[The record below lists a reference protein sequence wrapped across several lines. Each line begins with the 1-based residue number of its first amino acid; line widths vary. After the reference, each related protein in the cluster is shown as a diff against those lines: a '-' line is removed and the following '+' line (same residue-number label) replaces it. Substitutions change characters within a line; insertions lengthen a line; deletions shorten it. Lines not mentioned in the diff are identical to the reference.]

1 MVSRHVVKS
10 GDTLYSLAKHYGVT
24 PAELKTRNR
33 LDSDALH
40 LGQTLTLNGTS
51 SPAAAPKE
59 VRKEYVVQKGDTLFS
74 IARKFNVEHSDL
86 MKWNHD
92 KQLARLMPGFKL
104 TLRTH

>member
-1 MVSRHVVKS
+1 MEITILLDNVKDVVKRQLS
-10 GDTLYSLAKHYGVT
+10 IIGKHHST
-24 PAELKTRNR
+24 
-33 LDSDALH
+33 
-40 LGQTLTLNGTS
+40 
-51 SPAAAPKE
+51 
-59 VRKEYVVQKGDTLFS
+59 QKGDTLFS